1 MNIDEVKNQIKYL
14 KEDKFSNEFYVA
26 LILYDIKG
34 LSPEDI
40 DDDMVK
46 RAYEI
51 IDDYD
56 SIYND
61 DMRDRVLYDFDL
73 EEEQEEEAEL
83 EYE

>member
-1 MNIDEVKNQIKYL
+1 MNIDEVKNHIKYL

-73 EEEQEEEAEL
+73 EEEHEEEVEL

>member
-1 MNIDEVKNQIKYL
+1 MNIDEVKNHIKYL